1 MGDAPESRADPTD
14 NALEN
19 RGLEADFFHTD
30 QIYPCLEQKAPL
42 RQAHTH
48 RKLQHNALSDQP
60 CLAFHSNA
68 LGVAGSLGSQRP
80 AAKITETVAIWYIS
94 V

>member
-1 MGDAPESRADPTD
+1 MGDAPESRAHPTD
-14 NALEN
+14 NASGKESS
-19 RGLEADFFHTD
+19 RSRFFHTD